1 MKVSILIVDDEKTFL
16 ESVEIMLALEGF
28 EDVTTI
34 SKPLEVVELLKTKSF
49 DVAFLDITM
58 PDMSGMELLRII
70 KEQSPPTECIMVTA
84 NETISNIVKATRMGA
99 YDYLVK
105 PILPEQ
111 LKIALDQAIEHRFL
125 LEYLRSRSI
134 IAVRE
139 ALDNPEAFS
148 EIITGNEKMFTLLHE
163 AELQAA
169 SNIPVLV
176 DGETGVGKELLARAI
191 HDVSERKSGP
201 FIAVNMLALSPSLF
215 ESEFFGHAKGAF
227 TGADREKEGYLSQ
240 ASKGTLFLDEIGDLS
255 LELQG
260 KLLRILQEGEF
271 VPVGKTNPQKAD
283 VRFIAA
289 TNQNLEWLVQNH
301 KFRKDLYYRLL
312 FARLNVPPLRDR
324 ENDIPMLAA
333 YFAES
338 AKKGGVLISEKAIE
352 ILKRYDWP
360 GNIRELKG
368 VIESAANLAEK
379 GIIEPDH
386 LRLPESVLKTKTT
399 APKGGSEIFIPL
411 ADVEKRHILEVFNAL
426 GKNKSKT
433 ARTLGIGLQT
443 LYRKLKEYDVS

>member
-1 MKVSILIVDDEKTFL
+1 MKASILIVDDEQTFL
-16 ESVEIMLALEGF
+16 ESVEMMLALEGYK
-28 EDVTTI
+28 DVTMI
-34 SKPLEVVELLKTKSF
+34 SRPREVIDLVKTNSY

-58 PDMSGMELLRII
+58 PEMDGLEVLKVI
-70 KEQSPPTECIMVTA
+70 KEQSPATECIMVTA
-84 NETISNIVKATRMGA
+84 NEMISNVVKATRMGA

-111 LKIALDQAIEHRFL
+111 LKIALDQALEHRFL
-125 LEYLRSRSI
+125 MEYLRSRST
-134 IAVRE
+134 IAARE
-139 ALDNPEAFS
+139 ALDKPEVF
-148 EIITGNEKMFTLLHE
+148 EKIITGDEKMFSLLHE

-191 HDVSERKSGP
+191 HDASDRESHP

-240 ASKGTLFLDEIGDLS
+240 AKGGTLFLDEIGDLS

-271 VPVGKTNPQKAD
+271 VPVGKTTPRKAD

-289 TNQNLEWLVQNH
+289 TNQNLEQRVQNH
-301 KFRKDLYYRLL
+301 KFRKDLYYRLQ
-312 FARLNVPPLRDR
+312 FARLSLPPLRDR
-324 ENDIPMLAA
+324 KSDIPLLAA
-333 YFAES
+333 GFADS
-338 AKKGGVLISEKAIE
+338 AKTGGVHISEHAI
-352 ILKRYDWP
+352 LALGNYNWP

-379 GIIEPDH
+379 GIIEPAH
-386 LRLPESVLKTKTT
+386 MRLPLAAIRSKTASKE
-399 APKGGSEIFIPL
+399 GSPELLIPL
-411 ADVEKRHILEVFNAL
+411 AEVEKRHILAVFQAL